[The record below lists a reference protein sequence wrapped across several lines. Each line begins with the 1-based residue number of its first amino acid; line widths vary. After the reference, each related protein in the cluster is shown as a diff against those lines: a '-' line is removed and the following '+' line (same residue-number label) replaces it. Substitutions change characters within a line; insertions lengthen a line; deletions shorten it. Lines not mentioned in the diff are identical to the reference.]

1 MTTNDM
7 PEPDRAAKAGRE
19 RGTAIPGPDSVSHLR
34 HELRTPINHIIGYS
48 ELLLEEAKDSQLEPF
63 TGDLQKIHTAGKT
76 LLGMINALFDSPTL
90 TAGSPATAPQP
101 AGDPSWLHD

>member
-1 MTTNDM
+1 MTANDM
-7 PEPDRAAKAGRE
+7 SEPGLEAGAE
-19 RGTAIPGPDSVSHLR
+19 RDGSAEIPGPHSASHLR

-76 LLGMINALFDSPTL
+76 LLGMLNALFD
-90 TAGSPATAPQP
+90 PQR
-101 AGDPSWLHD
+101 